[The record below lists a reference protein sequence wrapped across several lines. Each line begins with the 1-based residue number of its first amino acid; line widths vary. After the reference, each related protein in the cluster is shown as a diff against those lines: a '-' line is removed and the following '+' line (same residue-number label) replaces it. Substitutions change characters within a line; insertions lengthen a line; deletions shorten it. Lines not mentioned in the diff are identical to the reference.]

1 MKFVVSYHAAKA
13 GCIASMV
20 SEASAPELL
29 LNEFTALQCSSMF
42 HSKPPVVFTD
52 KVHALRK
59 DMQARPLSPRTSAR
73 ANSLRSDLPC
83 TVSSA
88 PSKEATTFA
97 PTAQYYTLSRREP
110 CGLTWLGYTTCKS
123 HLKNEL
129 KLMRDRCAGKA
140 GVRMMSSRVLEEHQ
154 LKLDRL
160 TLLAALTKIFCRN
173 FRASLLVAL
182 IKSDS
187 LRHAVQKT
195 RECSPL
201 TPAPLKVIS

>member
-140 GVRMMSSRVLEEHQ
+140 GVRMMSSRLLEEHR
-154 LKLDRL
+154 LKP
-160 TLLAALTKIFCRN
+160 KIFCRN

-187 LRHAVQKT
+187 LNAAGMPSRKLVNAHP
-195 RECSPL
+195 SP
-201 TPAPLKVIS
+201 PLR

>member
-110 CGLTWLGYTTCKS
+110 CGLTWLGSTPPASPTSRMNSNSRATDVLLARPVC
-123 HLKNEL
+123 
-129 KLMRDRCAGKA
+129 
-140 GVRMMSSRVLEEHQ
+140 MMSSRLLEEHR
-154 LKLDRL
+154 LKLDRYA
-160 TLLAALTKIFCRN
+160 LLAAIAER
-173 FRASLLVAL
+173 
-182 IKSDS
+182 
-187 LRHAVQKT
+187 
-195 RECSPL
+195 
-201 TPAPLKVIS
+201 